1 MSDVPLIVQRLSEA
15 VSDRLGR
22 PAYCRS
28 VRNGGDW
35 FVTDPVFSF
44 VQQGMKK
51 GATGYRVGYFFDS
64 EDNTIRFVLVHSPL
78 MARLFKRNLALST
91 LVDVVQRTAAY
102 RQSHWLYRNSKRAI
116 RVGFKGDRIEAD
128 SLAEFVGHLRDFDER
143 YGFIEDM
150 FPRVGTR
157 GKGEGAARWAGNT
170 FYLHLADRLDE
181 LASRASVARFV
192 ESSWPLFL
200 CLYPV
205 SPIEHRTASLAR
217 SLRVSGAPRVC
228 EFASIRLPSGTGIS
242 PLCRGEVQGA
252 HIKPDALGGSDRAE
266 NGLWLCECE
275 YHHRA
280 TEGRLSGNRN
290 GTKVKV
296 GFVAGR

>member
-28 VRNGGDW
+28 VRNRDDW
-35 FVTDPVFSF
+35 YVTDPVFSF

-51 GATGYRVGYFFDS
+51 GATGYRVGYLFDS
-64 EDNTIRFVLVHSPL
+64 ERNTIRFVLVHSPL
-78 MARLFKRNLALST
+78 MARLFKRNLAFPT
-91 LVDVVQRTAAY
+91 LLDVVQRTASY
-102 RQSHWLYRNSKRAI
+102 RNSHWLLWSSKLAVRK
-116 RVGFKGDRIEAD
+116 GFKIDRIEAE

-143 YGFIEDM
+143 HGFIQDM
-150 FPRVGTR
+150 FHRVGFR
-157 GKGEGAARWAGNT
+157 GKGEGAAHWAGNT
-170 FYLHLADRLDE
+170 FYLHLADQLDE

-192 ESSWPLFL
+192 EASWPLFL

-205 SPIEHRTASLAR
+205 NPIEHRTASLAR
-217 SLRVSGAPRVC
+217 SLRVSGVPRVC
-228 EFASIRLPSGTGIS
+228 EFTSIRLPSGTGIS

-266 NGLWLCECE
+266 NGLWLCE

-290 GTKVKV
+290 GPKVKV
-296 GFVAGR
+296 AFVAGK